1 MKRLLLGIFI
11 CIGITSIGLPVW
23 ARVTSVV
30 ANKKTSN
37 SICSAINSDQTRC
50 HSKVITITENS
61 SSQPD
66 LPEQGASMQVCS
78 LPQPAGYARCH
89 SVVLVDNS
97 AKPLVANIPS
107 GYGPTEFRTA
117 YQLTGTAKAP
127 TTIAI
132 VDAYDSPTIENDLNV
147 YSQTYGLPSCTTN
160 NGCFTKVNQS
170 GQQNNYPQTNA
181 SWALEISLDVE
192 VAHAICQ
199 NCKILLVEANSS
211 SLYDLGIAEN
221 TAAAQP
227 GVTVISNSY
236 GAPEFQGETAY
247 DSSFFNH
254 PGITITVSSGDN
266 GYGVQYPAASP
277 YVTAVGGTTLSLKS
291 DNTRNSETVW
301 SGSGSGCSVQEPKPG
316 WQIDNGCTGRT
327 VVDVSA
333 DADPNTGAAVYD
345 STGTNPGWMVVGGTS
360 LSAPLVA
367 GIYALAGNSG
377 SNSKIGASYLY
388 SNTSVPSLYNVT
400 TGSNGNCGSYLCTGG
415 PIYNG
420 PTGLGT
426 PIGTDAF

>member
-1 MKRLLLGIFI
+1 MKRLLLGIFMS
-11 CIGITSIGLPVW
+11 IGITSIGLPVL

-30 ANKKTSN
+30 AHKKISN
-37 SICSAINSDQTRC
+37 SICLATNSDKTRC
-50 HSKVITITENS
+50 HSNVITITENS
-61 SSQPD
+61 SFQPE
-66 LPEQGASMQVCS
+66 LPEEGASMHVCS

-97 AKPLVANIPS
+97 AKPLVANNPS

-147 YSQTYGLPSCTTN
+147 YSQTYGLPPCTTN

-170 GQQNNYPQTNA
+170 GQQNNYPQTNN

-199 NCKILLVEANSS
+199 NCKILLVEANSNS
-211 SLYDLGIAEN
+211 FSDLGNAEN
-221 TAAAQP
+221 TAAHLGA
-227 GVTVISNSY
+227 TVISNSY
-236 GAPEFQGETAY
+236 GGKEFQGETAY
-247 DSSFFNH
+247 DYYFYNH

-291 DNTRNSETVW
+291 DNTRNNETVW
-301 SGSGSGCSVQEPKPG
+301 GGSGSGCSVYEPKPG
-316 WQIDNGCTGRT
+316 WQIDNGCNNRT

-345 STGTNPGWMVVGGTS
+345 STGGNPGWIVVGGTS

-377 SNSKIGASYLY
+377 SSSKIGASYLY
-388 SNTSVPSLYNVT
+388 SNTSVPSLYNIT

-426 PIGTDAF
+426 PIGTGAF